1 MNLLTK
7 ERVIWLI
14 IVIILLTA
22 LANGLIWFNR
32 NFALMAVPRGKE
44 ANVKVCLD
52 NKVACSL
59 IYESKD
65 EIK

>member
-14 IVIILLTA
+14 IAIILLTA
-22 LANGLIWFNR
+22 LANGLIWFNK
-32 NFALMAVPRGKE
+32 NFALMAVPKGKE
-44 ANVKVCLD
+44 DSVRVCLD

>member
-1 MNLLTK
+1 MNFLSK

-32 NFALMAVPRGKE
+32 NFALMAVQKGKE
-44 ANVKVCLD
+44 ANVKVCLE
-52 NKVACSL
+52 NNVACSL